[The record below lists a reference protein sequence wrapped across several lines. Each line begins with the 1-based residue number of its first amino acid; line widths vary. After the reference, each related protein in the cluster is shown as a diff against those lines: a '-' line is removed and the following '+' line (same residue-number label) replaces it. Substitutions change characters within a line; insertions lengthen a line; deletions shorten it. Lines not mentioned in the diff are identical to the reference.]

1 MLRPLAR
8 LVGRIA
14 ARSARPDWTLL
25 AVSYLISGAV
35 VWAMRALFAE
45 TG

>member
-1 MLRPLAR
+1 MVEFAEW
-8 LVGRIA
+8 IA

-35 VWAMRALFAE
+35 DWAVRFVFREA
-45 TG
+45 G